1 MTAIGVLAARQ
12 GVVQNMA
19 DIAADPQTVFDYVT
33 DIAHETAWNP
43 KLRQVV
49 PLTDGPIGQGS
60 RFRLRL
66 AGTGWM
72 TTEIVAFRRPAFWA
86 SVGASRRLSVRS
98 DGEVT
103 GTGQGCRLIVRTLLA
118 PHGLLRLAT
127 PVLRRVIRRH
137 WDDNLRTIKST
148 LESRPQPP
156 TSHTS

>member
-66 AGTGWM
+66 AGTGWV

-86 SVGASRRLSVRS
+86 SFGESRRLAVRC
-98 DGEVT
+98 EAELT
-103 GTGQGCRLIVRTLLA
+103 GTGLGCRLMVRTLLV
-118 PHGLLRLAT
+118 PHGLLRLVQ
-127 PVLRRVIRRH
+127 PMLRAIIRRH
-137 WDDNLRTIKST
+137 WDDNLRTIKT
-148 LESRPQPP
+148 ILEARS
-156 TSHTS
+156 